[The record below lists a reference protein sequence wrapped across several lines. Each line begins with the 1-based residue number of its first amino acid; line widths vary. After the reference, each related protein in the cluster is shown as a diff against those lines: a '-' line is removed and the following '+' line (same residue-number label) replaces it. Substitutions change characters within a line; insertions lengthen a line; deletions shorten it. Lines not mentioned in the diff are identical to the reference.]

1 MIKLDL
7 TIEYNDGTTA
17 TYFTGTPEWA
27 KWERKTGKSVY
38 DATAENIAAHGI
50 GKYFQQNDFLFLAH
64 SAYTRAN
71 AGKPSK
77 PYEIWE
83 LTVDGITVEP
93 HENPKVSA
101 SEA

>member
-7 TIEYNDGTTA
+7 TIEYTDGSTA
-17 TYFTGTPEWA
+17 TYTTGTPEWA
-27 KWERKTGKSVY
+27 KWERKTSKSVY
-38 DATAENIAAHGI
+38 DATAENIAKHGI

-64 SAYTRAN
+64 SAYVRAC

-83 LTVDGITVEP
+83 MTVEAITVQP
-93 HENPKVSA
+93 HEIPKVLE